1 MNNLLIAIAVF
12 VITVVGALFAVP
24 YFIDWNSYRSTFEE
38 EAKSVIGRDVEV
50 DGNVTLHLLPTP
62 YFRVEKVRI
71 ADTSATLT
79 EHFFKTESLSIKLS
93 IAPLLRGVVEANEI
107 EFQRPV
113 LRAALDANGGWN
125 WQSFAQALG
134 STGYVP
140 ANVTLTSLKVVDGVL
155 AFHGADGIEHARL
168 DAVNGELSAPALDGP
183 YRFRGTFTSGGS
195 VRDIRIGTAAPE
207 ADGKVPLRVALR
219 LLDTGASYVL
229 DARAADIMGK
239 ARIEG
244 NLVARL
250 PVAAPAPGGSARRV
264 TGGSDEEPK
273 IDHLDTPL
281 EVKAALKADTTGA
294 TFSDLT
300 LTFEQGDRPQTI
312 TGTARSVWRNPVT
325 LDMDLSSRW
334 LDLDRLAGAAEGAA
348 PAASVAKL
356 AAWVRDLLPAEG
368 LARVSISIDQANL
381 AGEAIGPLRLALARS
396 ANKLEIAELR
406 TALPGGSRVD
416 FKGGISGAADALAFK
431 GDLGIKGASA
441 SRLVGWATSDGLS
454 LAGDGPFDLRA
465 NITVD
470 ASQVAVRDLAG
481 SLAGTVLQGAGRY
494 KWAGRPELALAL
506 EGPKLDARGLLPA
519 NLNLFDALAAL
530 ARTPAGKQDRGA
542 PEAGGAVWR
551 ALQSD
556 FDLRL
561 KAGQLVTGERTYRD
575 FSTTVVT
582 KGGDIKQLALRLA
595 GDDGYNLELEGRVD
609 ALATLPKGTVR
620 GHVVAETP
628 ASIGPL
634 AGLLGVPDAFR
645 PGESRERAMA
655 PLRLAGTLTF
665 GARTAT
671 SADLTLDGEGN
682 GAAVRVAA
690 RFDGGSG
697 GWRSGRADLTA
708 SVDAGDAAKVAG
720 FLFPGGAPPGR
731 SVSLKPGRILV
742 RAAGIPAEGL
752 TSVASVEAADLALN
766 FRGQVVVAEAGTKA
780 EGDLEARASSGTALA
795 ALAGLTPALR
805 ADGVPINARLKLAVD
820 AGAISMDKLALQLGG
835 TRLSGKIALSG
846 TDRRRID
853 ASLST
858 DDISVGTLL
867 NPLLDLRFGAASAAE
882 AVLLG
887 RPNPWPD
894 EPFSASALGGFEG
907 QIRLS
912 CRRLTL
918 AEGMALER
926 AQANI
931 LLKPGKVEAK
941 EITGAALGGE
951 FKATLS
957 IEKVPAGADV
967 RGTLGFGIALEEVRG
982 ARPPRASGPM
992 KGRIEFAGRGVSPRA
1007 VMSALQG
1014 EGTIAF
1020 GETQLPGV
1028 APGAI
1033 LPAIEAALKV
1043 EAGKLAPTLRR
1054 TLAAGLAT
1062 SSLPLEHVTV
1072 GLDIV
1077 DGQVRSKPLLVET
1090 SEGRTSGSAR
1100 LDLKGLTLDSQWR
1113 LEAKLAD
1120 AAAAAKLLPAVTVSY
1135 QAPLATLSA
1144 AEPQIDISALEQ
1156 EISARKIERDM
1167 EELERLRRLNE
1178 ADPLRKPPEP
1188 AVPAQAVPPGP
1199 LAPVPPFGQEVRPGA
1214 PG

>member
-1 MNNLLIAIAVF
+1 MNNLLVAIAVF
-12 VITVVGALFAVP
+12 IITVVGALFAVP

-38 EAKSVIGRDVEV
+38 EAKNVIGRDVEV
-50 DGNVTLHLLPTP
+50 DGDVTLYLLPTP

-113 LRAALDANGGWN
+113 LRVALDAKGGWN
-125 WQSFAQALG
+125 WQGFAQALG

-168 DAVNGELSAPALDGP
+168 DGVNGELSAPALDGP
-183 YRFRGTFTSGGS
+183 YRFRGTFTSGGA
-195 VRDIRIGTAAPE
+195 VREIRIGTGAPE
-207 ADGKVPLRVALR
+207 ADGKVPLRVSLR

-250 PVAAPAPGGSARRV
+250 PIAAPAPGGSARRV

-273 IDHLDTPL
+273 IDQLDTPL
-281 EVKAALKADTTGA
+281 EVKAALKADTAGA

-334 LDLDRLAGAAEGAA
+334 LDLDRLAGAAEGTA

-368 LARVSISIDQANL
+368 LARVSVSIDQANL
-381 AGEAIGPLRLALARS
+381 AGEAIGPMRLALARS
-396 ANKLEIAELR
+396 ANRLEIAELR

-416 FKGGISGAADALAFK
+416 FKGDISGAADALAFK

-454 LAGDGPFDLRA
+454 IAGDGPFDLRA
-465 NITVD
+465 NIAVD

-481 SLAGTVLQGAGRY
+481 SLAGTVLKGAGRY

-519 NLNLFDALAAL
+519 NLSLFDALAAL
-530 ARTPAGKQDRGA
+530 ARAPPGTQDRGA
-542 PEAGGAVWR
+542 PEAGSAVWQ

-556 FDLRL
+556 LDLRL
-561 KAGQLVTGERTYRD
+561 KAGQLVTSERTYRD
-575 FSTTVVT
+575 FSTTVMT

-595 GDDGYNLELEGRVD
+595 GDEGYSLELEGRVD
-609 ALATLPKGTVR
+609 ALATAPKGTVR

-645 PGESRERAMA
+645 PGESRERAIA

-665 GARTAT
+665 GARSAT

-682 GAAVRVAA
+682 GAAVRVTA
-690 RFDGGSG
+690 RFDGGAS
-697 GWRSGRADLTA
+697 GWRKGRADVTA
-708 SVDAGDAAKVAG
+708 SVDSGDAAKVAG

-742 RAAGIPAEGL
+742 RAAGIPFEGL

-766 FRGQVVVAEAGTKA
+766 FRGQVVLAEAGTKA

-805 ADGVPINARLKLAVD
+805 ADGVPVSARLRLAVD
-820 AGAISMDKLALQLGG
+820 ASTISMDKLALQIGG
-835 TRLSGKIALSG
+835 SRLSGKIALSG

-858 DDISVGTLL
+858 DDVSVGTLL
-867 NPLLDLRFGAASAAE
+867 SPLLDLRFGAAGAAE

-894 EPFSASALGGFEG
+894 EPFSASALGAFEG

-926 AQANI
+926 AKANI
-931 LLKPGKVEAK
+931 LLKPGRVEAT
-941 EITGAALGGE
+941 EIAGTALGGE

-957 IEKVPAGADV
+957 IEKVPAGAEV
-967 RGTLGFGIALEEVRG
+967 HGTLGFGIALDEVRG
-982 ARPPRASGPM
+982 PGQPRASGPM

-1014 EGTIAF
+1014 EGSIAF
-1020 GETQLPGV
+1020 GEAHLPGL

-1033 LPAIEAALKV
+1033 LPATEAALKA

-1054 TLAAGLAT
+1054 TLAAGLGT
-1062 SSLPLEHVTV
+1062 SSLPLGHATLALE
-1072 GLDIV
+1072 IV

-1090 SEGRTSGSAR
+1090 SEGRTSGTAR

-1113 LEAKLAD
+1113 LEARLVD
-1120 AAAAAKLLPAVTVSY
+1120 LGAAAKLLPAVTVSY
-1135 QAPLATLSA
+1135 RAPLATLSA
-1144 AEPQIDISALEQ
+1144 AEPQIDTSALEQ
-1156 EISARKIERDM
+1156 ELSARKIERDL
-1167 EELERLRRLNE
+1167 EELERLRRFNE
-1178 ADPLRKPPEP
+1178 ADPLRKPSEP
-1188 AVPAQAVPPGP
+1188 AAPSQAVPPGP
-1199 LAPVPPFGQEVRPGA
+1199 VAPVPPFGHEVRPGA